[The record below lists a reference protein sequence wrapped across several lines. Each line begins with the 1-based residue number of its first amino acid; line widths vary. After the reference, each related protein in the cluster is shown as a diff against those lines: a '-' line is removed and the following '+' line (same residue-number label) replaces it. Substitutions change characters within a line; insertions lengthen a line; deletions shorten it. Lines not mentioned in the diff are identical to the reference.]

1 MARRIRILAAALA
14 AALCALCLTACTH
27 HPCKVCRGRG
37 FTAGHVCV
45 VCNGKGALR

>member
-14 AALCALCLTACTH
+14 AALCALCLTACTPR
-27 HPCKVCRGRG
+27 PCKVCRGRG

-45 VCNGKGALR
+45 VCHGRGSLK